1 MQILLE
7 TTDPYELTTQNNTKD
22 ERRADFFLWTGRC
35 SVLIALQASRLV
47 PRDKFGTLGPPTKCR
62 WLAIMGRN
70 WKHHPISHLLCP
82 APKVLKPYLELI
94 RVGCLYR
101 IWTSAEKG
109 ITFWE
114 IHLMKSTVLEIPP
127 SPITNPTFAQKPTN
141 LFYHYCG
148 SNVSSVSSVKIMV
161 EVNHNYFSR
170 VSVWSAYDMAI
181 ILLIQFVWKPA
192 FNNQILFSLL
202 RLKAATL
209 SLRSSGKWPEE
220 LSRSWV
226 RVTHSNIS
234 QLWQM
239 WNLWQI

>member
-1 MQILLE
+1 MESMICLQTLVKVARDYPVAMQILLE
-7 TTDPYELTTQNNTKD
+7 TTYLYGFTLQHNTKD

-148 SNVSSVSSVKIMV
+148 SNDSSVSCVKIMV

-170 VSVWSAYDMAI
+170 VSVWSAYDKAI
-181 ILLIQFVWKPA
+181 ILLIRFVWKPA
-192 FNNQILFSLL
+192 F
-202 RLKAATL
+202 
-209 SLRSSGKWPEE
+209 
-220 LSRSWV
+220 
-226 RVTHSNIS
+226 SN
-234 QLWQM
+234 
-239 WNLWQI
+239 